1 MKWREKNQNAGHE
14 VQSGFRCLWIC
25 VLRYKVNVFHTV
37 SQGQEFENATLQLLA
52 APNTQQACNKLFV
65 N

>member
-1 MKWREKNQNAGHE
+1 M
-14 VQSGFRCLWIC
+14 
-25 VLRYKVNVFHTV
+25 FHTV